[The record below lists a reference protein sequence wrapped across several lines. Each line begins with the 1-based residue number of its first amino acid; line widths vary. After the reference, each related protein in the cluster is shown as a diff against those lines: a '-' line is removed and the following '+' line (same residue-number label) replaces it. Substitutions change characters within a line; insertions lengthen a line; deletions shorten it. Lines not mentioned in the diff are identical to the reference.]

1 MRLRSLLFWSTVLV
15 LLGIGGLLTTARLL
29 RPDGT
34 LGVRLVAFTP
44 LALAAYALVV
54 LLVLVPALRRRTFAV
69 LVLVL
74 ALAGVGLHAW
84 WLAPLYTGATPPPS
98 ASAETVTVMTLDV
111 HGGDVDGPG
120 VVAAVSDAGVDLLV
134 LTDATPDLLAEM
146 DAAGLS
152 AIFPDRVGAPDEA
165 DPETVL
171 LSRTPITASSP
182 LGGSARSLTA
192 DVTLGGQAVRVLA
205 VHPAWPAGD
214 LAAWR
219 NDQALVLAE
228 AERGVDL
235 VLGDLHAT
243 ADPGAVRALADA
255 GLRDVAEVANQ
266 GWQPTWPS
274 RPFPLVA
281 IDHVL
286 VGPRLAG
293 VSSRTL
299 RVGGSDHRA
308 VVAEVAAK

>member
-1 MRLRSLLFWSTVLV
+1 VRLRSLLFWPTLLV
-15 LLGIGGLLTTARLL
+15 LLGIGGLLTAARLL

-34 LGVRLVAFTP
+34 LGVGLVALTP

-54 LLVLVPALRRRTFAV
+54 LLVVVPALRRRALAV

-74 ALAGVGLHAW
+74 ALAGAGLHAW
-84 WLAPLYTGATPPPS
+84 WLAPLYSGATPPPS
-98 ASAETVTVMTLDV
+98 STAETVTVMTLDV

-120 VVAAVSDAGVDLLV
+120 VVAAVSEAGVDLLV
-134 LTDATPDLLAEM
+134 LTEATPDLLAEM

-152 AIFPDRVGAPDEA
+152 ALFPDRVGAPDEA

-171 LSRTPITASSP
+171 LSRTPITATTP
-182 LGGSARSLTA
+182 LGEDAGSLSA
-192 DVTLGGQAVRVLA
+192 DLTLGGQEVRVLA
-205 VHPAWPAGD
+205 VHPSWPVDD

-219 NDQALVLAE
+219 DDQALVLAE

-235 VLGDLHAT
+235 VLGDLNAT
-243 ADPGAVRALADA
+243 ADHGAIRALAEA

-293 VSSRTL
+293 LASRTL
-299 RVGGSDHRA
+299 AVGGSDHRA
-308 VVAEVAAK
+308 VIAEVAAK